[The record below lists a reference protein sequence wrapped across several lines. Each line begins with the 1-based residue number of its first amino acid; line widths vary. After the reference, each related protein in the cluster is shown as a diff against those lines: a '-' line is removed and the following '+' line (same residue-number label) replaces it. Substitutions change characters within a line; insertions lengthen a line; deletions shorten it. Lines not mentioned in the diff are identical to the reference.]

1 LGHSVSPRARLQKR
15 RPVSRC
21 PVQYRFVLTAYDN
34 GGAGGDFVHT
44 FGDLHLYNN
53 HLDQAREQL
62 SHDCRSLPRMK
73 VNSAVKNIH
82 DFVFEDFEL
91 VAYDPHPSIK
101 RPSPYKRFFLLANG
115 AATRIKP
122 RSTGTVHYRGEIQK

>member
-44 FGDLHLYNN
+44 FGDLHLYAN
-53 HLDQAREQL
+53 HIEQAKLQLTREP
-62 SHDCRSLPRMK
+62 RPLPQMELNPK
-73 VNSAVKNIH
+73 VTDIH
-82 DFVFEDFEL
+82 QFQYEDFQL
-91 VAYDPHPSIK
+91 VGYDPHPPIK
-101 RPSPYKRFFLLANG
+101 APIA
-115 AATRIKP
+115 
-122 RSTGTVHYRGEIQK
+122 V